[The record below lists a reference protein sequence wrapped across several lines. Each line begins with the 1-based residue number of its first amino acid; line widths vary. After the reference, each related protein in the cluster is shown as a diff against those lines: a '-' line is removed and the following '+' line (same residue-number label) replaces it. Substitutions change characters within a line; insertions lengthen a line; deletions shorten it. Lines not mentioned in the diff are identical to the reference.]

1 MSTTPASSAAAS
13 SATVSTRQPRSVALQ
28 GTRAGFVSR
37 VTAAAIDVVT
47 VFLLFLVALAGYAVV
62 AYLLTSDPLNLPDPG
77 AVWSSV
83 GMLLLLIVV
92 LTAAWSGPGRTL
104 GDIAIG
110 LRVVTERGEH
120 LGWFRALVRA
130 CVVVGLPVFSMG
142 WILVSRKNAGWHD
155 LIARTTVVYD
165 WRARA
170 ARQSDK
176 SRPQR

>member
-1 MSTTPASSAAAS
+1 MTATRASASSAS
-13 SATVSTRQPRSVALQ
+13 RTGRQARAIALQ

-37 VTAAAIDVVT
+37 VVAAAIDVIA
-47 VFLLFLVALAGYAVV
+47 VFLLFLIALAAYAVV
-62 AYLLTSDPLNLPDPG
+62 VYLLTDDPLTLPDPG

-83 GMLLLLIVV
+83 GMLLLLIAV

-110 LRVVTERGEH
+110 LRVVTDRGEG

-130 CVVVGLPVFSMG
+130 CVVVGLPLLSMT

-155 LIARTTVVYD
+155 LVARTTVVYD
-165 WRARA
+165 WRPRGAR
-170 ARQSDK
+170 RGDK
-176 SRPQR
+176 SRPPR